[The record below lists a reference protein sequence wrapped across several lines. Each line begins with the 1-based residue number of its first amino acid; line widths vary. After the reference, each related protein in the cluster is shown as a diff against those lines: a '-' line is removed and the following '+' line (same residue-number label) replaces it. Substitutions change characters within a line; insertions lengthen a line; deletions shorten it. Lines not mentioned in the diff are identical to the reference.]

1 MEKLP
6 VVTIVGR
13 VNSGKST
20 LFNRIIK
27 KPLAVVDKS
36 PGVTRDRLRKKVEWN
51 DFIFEL
57 VDTGGLFPPEEDA
70 VWPEVRKNIER
81 AVRESDL
88 IIFLVDL
95 ALGLTPFDEEVS
107 RWLRKMGKD
116 VILVGN
122 KADVKRRD
130 PAEFLTL
137 GFGEPIEIS
146 ASHGRG
152 IDELLDR
159 IKEKLVSKGI
169 LSPGKISSKTEKIRV
184 SIIGKPNVGKSSLLN
199 ALAGEEV
206 VITSETPGTTRD
218 AVDIETEN
226 FVFIDTAGLK
236 KKYRDEIEYYSA
248 LRSMRA
254 LHYAEVA
261 VIVLDLTL
269 PITKMDK
276 KIIGTVEEEGKSMV
290 IALNKADLVSPEER
304 RELFPYIKNELS
316 FVDYVPK
323 IFTSAKTLE
332 GINYLEELIKKVN
345 WESGKR
351 IEDDEIEGFI
361 YEAVERN
368 APPSRILSFKQVGV
382 KPPTFLINSDGEIPS
397 YYIRYL
403 INRLRSSFVF
413 LGNPIRIRVKSKKRK
428 FRR

>member
-6 VVTIVGR
+6 VVIIVGR

-36 PGVTRDRLRKKVEWN
+36 PGVTRDRLRKKVKWN
-51 DFIFEL
+51 DFMFEL

-107 RWLRKMGKD
+107 RWLRKTGKD

-130 PAEFLTL
+130 PGEFLAL

-146 ASHGRG
+146 AAHGRG

-159 IKEKLVSKGI
+159 IKKKLASKGI
-169 LSPGKISSKTEKIRV
+169 LSPGKISPKTEKIRV
-184 SIIGKPNVGKSSLLN
+184 SILGKPNVGKSSLLN
-199 ALAGEEV
+199 ALVGEEA
-206 VITSETPGTTRD
+206 VITSESPGTTRD

-226 FVFIDTAGLK
+226 FIFIDTAGLK
-236 KKYRDEIEYYSA
+236 RRYKDEVEYYSA
-248 LRSMRA
+248 IRSMRS

-261 VIVLDLTL
+261 IIVIDITTPL
-269 PITKMDK
+269 TKMDK
-276 KIIGTVEEEGKSMV
+276 KIIGLVEEEGKSMV
-290 IALNKADLVSPEER
+290 IALNKADLISAKER
-304 RELFPYIKNELS
+304 RKLFPSIQYELN
-316 FVDYVPK
+316 FVNYVPK

-332 GINYLEELIKKVN
+332 GLNYLEELVKRVN
-345 WESGKR
+345 WEGGKK
-351 IEDDEIEGFI
+351 IDDEKIEEFI
-361 YEAVERN
+361 YDAVKKN
-368 APPSRILSFKQVGV
+368 APSSKIISFRQVGI
-382 KPPTFLINSDGEIPS
+382 KPPTFLIFSDKEIPTH
-397 YYIRYL
+397 YLRYL
-403 INRLRSSFVF
+403 VNQLRSKFVF
-413 LGNPIRIRVKSKKRK
+413 LGNPIRIKVKIKKTK
-428 FRR
+428 YRR